1 MPRDVLIWNYELGVQ
16 ILAAVGVPPEAR
28 IGVIDGLDTLTL
40 GASLAE
46 AARSPARAGQVFANV
61 DADAEPM
68 LAGAL
73 AANTRT
79 AEQLFADSIRSFLRG
94 AVPGVPPDVPAP
106 RALIA
111 RYRDTRAAAAS
122 HDGLDGSGLPAAEDE
137 RLGGLRRRRRS
148 SSRRRQ
154 PHRLGRAETGIPW
167 RQNALDPGFH
177 GVPFAVA
184 GD

>member
-1 MPRDVLIWNYELGVQ
+1 
-16 ILAAVGVPPEAR
+16 
-28 IGVIDGLDTLTL
+28 
-40 GASLAE
+40 
-46 AARSPARAGQVFANV
+46 V

-68 LAGAL
+68 LADAL

-122 HDGLDGSGLPAAEDE
+122 HDGLDGSGLPAAHPAAEDE
-137 RLGGLRRRRRS
+137 LLGGLCQQRRGPVVRGA
-148 SSRRRQ
+148 
-154 PHRLGRAETGIPW
+154 PAGR
-167 RQNALDPGFH
+167 DPGRPPDALKSDSTALERPGS
-177 GVPFAVA
+177 GVP
-184 GD
+184 